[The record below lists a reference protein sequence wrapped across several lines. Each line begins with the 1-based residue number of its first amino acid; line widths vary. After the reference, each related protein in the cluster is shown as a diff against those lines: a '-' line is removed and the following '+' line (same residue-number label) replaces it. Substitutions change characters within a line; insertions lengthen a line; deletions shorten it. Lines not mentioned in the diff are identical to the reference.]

1 MNDLQKK
8 LTKEIEKQA
17 AKGAAQFRVA
27 GYRQTDSASAL
38 LHAARGRQ
46 KWAMRWRQLAIESGA
61 DSVRYVHASMRN
73 FSTKVAIF
81 SKDGVDVLMLAPSRE
96 NWHKVKADQFK
107 GMTGEEWLKNDYFR
121 VREA

>member
-27 GYRQTDSASAL
+27 GYRRTDSASAL

-46 KWAMRWRQLAIESGA
+46 KWAMRWRELAIESGA
-61 DSVRYVHASMRN
+61 DSVRYVYANMKS
-73 FSTKVAIF
+73 FSVKVAIF
-81 SKDGVDVLMLAPSRE
+81 SKDGTDVLLLAPTRE
-96 NWHKVKADQFK
+96 NWLKVKADEFK
-107 GMTGEEWLKNDYFR
+107 GKTGEEYLRDQYFR